1 MRMCFGTFFFKCK
14 KQGMRPAFLVQ
25 LFKIYK
31 LIHKVLMYR
40 SNQHFSII
48 CKNNY
53 SVANQPT
60 KRSVLLAKPVIR
72 FFNAS
77 GGNIIINN
85 EIPKTIP
92 VADYAGY
99 IMKNF
104 KPDVIKFKKPESE
117 WTEEEH
123 TEYTKWSLKL
133 SMAHRF
139 KQQIQENKPLT
150 NRDKR
155 IIERFRSGADFFGE
169 KICGK
174 ETSRLFEQPYTFDL
188 FNEWQEKHFKEHPED
203 KDKTIEELFD
213 IRLSEQ
219 KLYHYKE
226 VNGKYYGAEIPK
238 EIHYTEYFRYL
249 YFNVKYEFSEK
260 TYYRSIPY
268 TDKDK
273 QESIWDRERCFVA
286 QEISEWRVDEL
297 EDWQRDLI
305 EKIRVGVE
313 LKDDDIV
320 KAMGY

>member
-1 MRMCFGTFFFKCK
+1 M
-14 KQGMRPAFLVQ
+14 
-25 LFKIYK
+25 
-31 LIHKVLMYR
+31 
-40 SNQHFSII
+40 I

-123 TEYTKWSLKL
+123 TEYTKWVLKL

-188 FNEWQEKHFKEHPED
+188 FDEWQEKHFKEHPED

-320 KAMGY
+320 KAMDY

>member
-1 MRMCFGTFFFKCK
+1 M
-14 KQGMRPAFLVQ
+14 
-25 LFKIYK
+25 
-31 LIHKVLMYR
+31 
-40 SNQHFSII
+40 I

-104 KPDVIKFKKPESE
+104 KPDVIKSKKPESE

-123 TEYTKWSLKL
+123 TEYTKWVLKL

-320 KAMGY
+320 KAMGC

>member
-1 MRMCFGTFFFKCK
+1 M
-14 KQGMRPAFLVQ
+14 
-25 LFKIYK
+25 
-31 LIHKVLMYR
+31 
-40 SNQHFSII
+40 
-48 CKNNY
+48 
-53 SVANQPT
+53 
-60 KRSVLLAKPVIR
+60 R

-188 FNEWQEKHFKEHPED
+188 FDEWQEKHFKEHPEY

-273 QESIWDRERCFVA
+273 QESIWDRERRFVA

>member
-1 MRMCFGTFFFKCK
+1 M
-14 KQGMRPAFLVQ
+14 
-25 LFKIYK
+25 
-31 LIHKVLMYR
+31 
-40 SNQHFSII
+40 I

-72 FFNAS
+72 FFNTS

-104 KPDVIKFKKPESE
+104 KPDVIKSKKPESE

-123 TEYTKWSLKL
+123 TEYTKWVLKL

-320 KAMGY
+320 KAMGC

>member
-1 MRMCFGTFFFKCK
+1 MKKFK
-14 KQGMRPAFLVQ
+14 A
-25 LFKIYK
+25 KIYLK
-31 LIHKVLMYR
+31 NKKELNEYLENLVKIKKNPTLEDVK
-40 SNQHFSII
+40 FSF
-48 CKNNY
+48 KWGNNPLWPITTIWKY
-53 SVANQPT
+53 QG
-60 KRSVLLAKPVIR
+60 KRR
-72 FFNAS
+72 C

-104 KPDVIKFKKPESE
+104 KPDVLKFKKPESE

-123 TEYTKWSLKL
+123 TEYTKWVLKL

-313 LKDDDIV
+313 LKDNDIV

>member
-1 MRMCFGTFFFKCK
+1 MKKFK
-14 KQGMRPAFLVQ
+14 A
-25 LFKIYK
+25 KIYLK
-31 LIHKVLMYR
+31 NKKELNEYLKNLVKIKKNPTLEDVK
-40 SNQHFSII
+40 FSFKWGTIP
-48 CKNNY
+48 CD
-53 SVANQPT
+53 QG
-60 KRSVLLAKPVIR
+60 KRR
-72 FFNAS
+72 C

-123 TEYTKWSLKL
+123 TEYTKWVLKL

-174 ETSRLFEQPYTFDL
+174 ETSKLFEQPYTFDL
-188 FNEWQEKHFKEHPED
+188 FDEWQEKHFKEHPED

>member
-1 MRMCFGTFFFKCK
+1 M
-14 KQGMRPAFLVQ
+14 
-25 LFKIYK
+25 
-31 LIHKVLMYR
+31 
-40 SNQHFSII
+40 
-48 CKNNY
+48 
-53 SVANQPT
+53 
-60 KRSVLLAKPVIR
+60 IR

-123 TEYTKWSLKL
+123 TEYTKWVLKL

-188 FNEWQEKHFKEHPED
+188 FNEWQERHFKEHPED

-320 KAMGY
+320 KAMTSRSLRSLARDSSSDETRASLIEEFNDL

>member
-1 MRMCFGTFFFKCK
+1 MKKFKAKIYLK
-14 KQGMRPAFLVQ
+14 KQKRIKWIP
-25 LFKIYK
+25 KK
-31 LIHKVLMYR
+31 SR
-40 SNQHFSII
+40 
-48 CKNNY
+48 KNKEKPYFRRCEIFIQVGNNPLWPITTIWKY
-53 SVANQPT
+53 QG
-60 KRSVLLAKPVIR
+60 KRR
-72 FFNAS
+72 C

-188 FNEWQEKHFKEHPED
+188 FDEWQEKHFKEHPED

>member
-1 MRMCFGTFFFKCK
+1 MKKFK
-14 KQGMRPAFLVQ
+14 A
-25 LFKIYK
+25 KIYLK
-31 LIHKVLMYR
+31 NKCEIFIQVGNNPLWLITTIWKY
-40 SNQHFSII
+40 QG
-48 CKNNY
+48 
-53 SVANQPT
+53 
-60 KRSVLLAKPVIR
+60 KRR
-72 FFNAS
+72 C

-320 KAMGY
+320 KAMGC

>member
-1 MRMCFGTFFFKCK
+1 
-14 KQGMRPAFLVQ
+14 
-25 LFKIYK
+25 
-31 LIHKVLMYR
+31 MYR
-40 SNQHFSII
+40 SNWHFSII

-139 KQQIQENKPLT
+139 KQQIQGNKPLT

>member
-1 MRMCFGTFFFKCK
+1 MK
-14 KQGMRPAFLVQ
+14 KA
-25 LFKIYK
+25 KIYLK
-31 LIHKVLMYR
+31 NKKELNEYLKNLVKIKKNPTLEDVK
-40 SNQHFSII
+40 FSF
-48 CKNNY
+48 KWGNNPLWPITTIWKY
-53 SVANQPT
+53 QG
-60 KRSVLLAKPVIR
+60 KRR
-72 FFNAS
+72 C

-123 TEYTKWSLKL
+123 TEYTKWVLKL

-273 QESIWDRERCFVA
+273 QESIWDRERRFVA

>member
-1 MRMCFGTFFFKCK
+1 MKKFK
-14 KQGMRPAFLVQ
+14 A
-25 LFKIYK
+25 KIYLK
-31 LIHKVLMYR
+31 NKKELNEYLKNLVKIKKNPTLEDVK
-40 SNQHFSII
+40 FSF
-48 CKNNY
+48 KWGNNPLWPITTIWKY
-53 SVANQPT
+53 QG
-60 KRSVLLAKPVIR
+60 KRR
-72 FFNAS
+72 C

-188 FNEWQEKHFKEHPED
+188 FDEWQEKHFKEHPED

-249 YFNVKYEFSEK
+249 YFNIKYEFSEK

-273 QESIWDRERCFVA
+273 QESIWDRERRFVA

-320 KAMGY
+320 KAMGC

>member
-1 MRMCFGTFFFKCK
+1 MKKFK
-14 KQGMRPAFLVQ
+14 A
-25 LFKIYK
+25 KIYLK
-31 LIHKVLMYR
+31 NKKELNEYLKNLVKIEKNPTLEDVK
-40 SNQHFSII
+40 FSF
-48 CKNNY
+48 KWGNNPLWPITTIWKY
-53 SVANQPT
+53 QG
-60 KRSVLLAKPVIR
+60 KRR
-72 FFNAS
+72 C

-123 TEYTKWSLKL
+123 TEYTKWVLKL

>member
-1 MRMCFGTFFFKCK
+1 M
-14 KQGMRPAFLVQ
+14 
-25 LFKIYK
+25 
-31 LIHKVLMYR
+31 
-40 SNQHFSII
+40 
-48 CKNNY
+48 
-53 SVANQPT
+53 
-60 KRSVLLAKPVIR
+60 R

-104 KPDVIKFKKPESE
+104 KPDVIKSKKPESE

-174 ETSRLFEQPYTFDL
+174 ETSKLFEQPYTFDL
-188 FNEWQEKHFKEHPED
+188 FDECRKSTLKNTR
-203 KDKTIEELFD
+203 KTKIKQSKSYLT
-213 IRLSEQ
+213 
-219 KLYHYKE
+219 
-226 VNGKYYGAEIPK
+226 YG
-238 EIHYTEYFRYL
+238 FL
-249 YFNVKYEFSEK
+249 N
-260 TYYRSIPY
+260 RSYII
-268 TDKDK
+268 TKK
-273 QESIWDRERCFVA
+273 
-286 QEISEWRVDEL
+286 
-297 EDWQRDLI
+297 
-305 EKIRVGVE
+305 
-313 LKDDDIV
+313 
-320 KAMGY
+320 

>member
-1 MRMCFGTFFFKCK
+1 M
-14 KQGMRPAFLVQ
+14 
-25 LFKIYK
+25 
-31 LIHKVLMYR
+31 
-40 SNQHFSII
+40 
-48 CKNNY
+48 
-53 SVANQPT
+53 
-60 KRSVLLAKPVIR
+60 IR

-85 EIPKTIP
+85 EIPKTIT

-123 TEYTKWSLKL
+123 TEYTKWVLKL

>member
-1 MRMCFGTFFFKCK
+1 MKKFK
-14 KQGMRPAFLVQ
+14 A
-25 LFKIYK
+25 KIY
-31 LIHKVLMYR
+31 L
-40 SNQHFSII
+40 
-48 CKNNY
+48 KNKKELNEY
-53 SVANQPT
+53 LKKSRKNKEKPYFRRCEIFIQVGNNPLWPITTIWKYQG
-60 KRSVLLAKPVIR
+60 KRR
-72 FFNAS
+72 C

-123 TEYTKWSLKL
+123 TEYTKWVLKL

>member
-1 MRMCFGTFFFKCK
+1 MKKFK
-14 KQGMRPAFLVQ
+14 A
-25 LFKIYK
+25 KIYLK
-31 LIHKVLMYR
+31 NKKELNEYLKNLVKIKKHPTLEDVK
-40 SNQHFSII
+40 FSF
-48 CKNNY
+48 KWGNNPLWPITTIWKY
-53 SVANQPT
+53 QG
-60 KRSVLLAKPVIR
+60 KRR
-72 FFNAS
+72 C

-92 VADYAGY
+92 VTDYAGY

-123 TEYTKWSLKL
+123 TEYTKWVLKL

>member
-1 MRMCFGTFFFKCK
+1 M
-14 KQGMRPAFLVQ
+14 
-25 LFKIYK
+25 
-31 LIHKVLMYR
+31 
-40 SNQHFSII
+40 I

-123 TEYTKWSLKL
+123 TEYTKWVLKL

-169 KICGK
+169 KICSK

-188 FNEWQEKHFKEHPED
+188 FNEWQEKHFKEHPGD

-320 KAMGY
+320 KAMDY

>member
-1 MRMCFGTFFFKCK
+1 MKKFKANLPK
-14 KQGMRPAFLVQ
+14 KQKRIKWIP
-25 LFKIYK
+25 KK
-31 LIHKVLMYR
+31 SR
-40 SNQHFSII
+40 
-48 CKNNY
+48 KNKEKPYFRRCEIFIQVGNNPLWPITTIWKY
-53 SVANQPT
+53 QG
-60 KRSVLLAKPVIR
+60 KRR
-72 FFNAS
+72 C

-169 KICGK
+169 KICGR

-188 FNEWQEKHFKEHPED
+188 FDEWQEKHFKEHPED

-226 VNGKYYGAEIPK
+226 VNGKY
-238 EIHYTEYFRYL
+238 
-249 YFNVKYEFSEK
+249 
-260 TYYRSIPY
+260 
-268 TDKDK
+268 
-273 QESIWDRERCFVA
+273 
-286 QEISEWRVDEL
+286 
-297 EDWQRDLI
+297 
-305 EKIRVGVE
+305 
-313 LKDDDIV
+313 
-320 KAMGY
+320 

>member
-1 MRMCFGTFFFKCK
+1 M
-14 KQGMRPAFLVQ
+14 
-25 LFKIYK
+25 
-31 LIHKVLMYR
+31 
-40 SNQHFSII
+40 I

-104 KPDVIKFKKPESE
+104 KPDVIKSKKPESE

-123 TEYTKWSLKL
+123 TEYTKWVLKL

>member
-1 MRMCFGTFFFKCK
+1 MKKFK
-14 KQGMRPAFLVQ
+14 A
-25 LFKIYK
+25 KIYLK
-31 LIHKVLMYR
+31 NKKELNEYLKNLVKIKKNPTLEDVK
-40 SNQHFSII
+40 FSF
-48 CKNNY
+48 KWGNNPLWPITTIWKY
-53 SVANQPT
+53 QG
-60 KRSVLLAKPVIR
+60 KRR
-72 FFNAS
+72 C

-123 TEYTKWSLKL
+123 TEYTKWVLKL

>member
-1 MRMCFGTFFFKCK
+1 M
-14 KQGMRPAFLVQ
+14 
-25 LFKIYK
+25 
-31 LIHKVLMYR
+31 
-40 SNQHFSII
+40 I

-155 IIERFRSGADFFGE
+155 VIERFRSGADFFGE

-320 KAMGY
+320 KAMGC

>member
-1 MRMCFGTFFFKCK
+1 M
-14 KQGMRPAFLVQ
+14 
-25 LFKIYK
+25 
-31 LIHKVLMYR
+31 
-40 SNQHFSII
+40 
-48 CKNNY
+48 
-53 SVANQPT
+53 
-60 KRSVLLAKPVIR
+60 R

-155 IIERFRSGADFFGE
+155 IIECFRSGADFFGE

-188 FNEWQEKHFKEHPED
+188 FDEWQEKHFKEHPED

>member
-1 MRMCFGTFFFKCK
+1 
-14 KQGMRPAFLVQ
+14 
-25 LFKIYK
+25 
-31 LIHKVLMYR
+31 MYR

-72 FFNAS
+72 FFNTS

-155 IIERFRSGADFFGE
+155 VIERFRSGADFFGE

-320 KAMGY
+320 KAMGC

>member
-1 MRMCFGTFFFKCK
+1 MKKFK
-14 KQGMRPAFLVQ
+14 A
-25 LFKIYK
+25 KIY
-31 LIHKVLMYR
+31 L
-40 SNQHFSII
+40 
-48 CKNNY
+48 KNKKELNEY
-53 SVANQPT
+53 LKKSRKNKEKPYFRRCEIFIQVGNNPLWPITTIWKYQG
-60 KRSVLLAKPVIR
+60 KRR
-72 FFNAS
+72 C

-155 IIERFRSGADFFGE
+155 IIERFRSGTDFFGE

-273 QESIWDRERCFVA
+273 QESIWDRERRFVA

>member
-1 MRMCFGTFFFKCK
+1 M
-14 KQGMRPAFLVQ
+14 
-25 LFKIYK
+25 
-31 LIHKVLMYR
+31 
-40 SNQHFSII
+40 I

-155 IIERFRSGADFFGE
+155 IIARFRSGADFFGE

-174 ETSRLFEQPYTFDL
+174 ETSKLFEQPYTFDL
-188 FNEWQEKHFKEHPED
+188 FDEWQEKHFKEHPED

-320 KAMGY
+320 KAMGC

>member
-1 MRMCFGTFFFKCK
+1 MFAKGYR
-14 KQGMRPAFLVQ
+14 L
-25 LFKIYK
+25 
-31 LIHKVLMYR
+31 YR

-320 KAMGY
+320 KAMGC

>member
-1 MRMCFGTFFFKCK
+1 M
-14 KQGMRPAFLVQ
+14 
-25 LFKIYK
+25 
-31 LIHKVLMYR
+31 
-40 SNQHFSII
+40 
-48 CKNNY
+48 
-53 SVANQPT
+53 
-60 KRSVLLAKPVIR
+60 R

-169 KICGK
+169 KICGR

-188 FNEWQEKHFKEHPED
+188 FDEWQERHFKEHPED

-213 IRLSEQ
+213 IRFSEQ

>member
-1 MRMCFGTFFFKCK
+1 M
-14 KQGMRPAFLVQ
+14 
-25 LFKIYK
+25 
-31 LIHKVLMYR
+31 
-40 SNQHFSII
+40 

-60 KRSVLLAKPVIR
+60 KRSVLLAKPVMR

-169 KICGK
+169 KICGR

-273 QESIWDRERCFVA
+273 QESIWDRERRFVA

>member
-1 MRMCFGTFFFKCK
+1 M
-14 KQGMRPAFLVQ
+14 
-25 LFKIYK
+25 
-31 LIHKVLMYR
+31 
-40 SNQHFSII
+40 I

-174 ETSRLFEQPYTFDL
+174 ETSKLFEQPYTFDL
-188 FNEWQEKHFKEHPED
+188 FDEWQEKHFKEHPED

-320 KAMGY
+320 KAMGC

>member
-1 MRMCFGTFFFKCK
+1 MKKFK
-14 KQGMRPAFLVQ
+14 A
-25 LFKIYK
+25 KIYLK
-31 LIHKVLMYR
+31 NKKELNEYLKNLVKIKKNPTLEDVK
-40 SNQHFSII
+40 FSF
-48 CKNNY
+48 KWGNNPLWPITTIWKY
-53 SVANQPT
+53 QG
-60 KRSVLLAKPVIR
+60 KRR
-72 FFNAS
+72 C

-104 KPDVIKFKKPESE
+104 KPDAIKFKKPESE

-123 TEYTKWSLKL
+123 TEYTKWVLKL

-174 ETSRLFEQPYTFDL
+174 ETSKLFEQPYTFDL

>member
-1 MRMCFGTFFFKCK
+1 
-14 KQGMRPAFLVQ
+14 
-25 LFKIYK
+25 
-31 LIHKVLMYR
+31 MYR